1 MERPFST
8 TDAKADQEIGGN
20 GKMTN
25 EEAVKSLMYDWYCI
39 SGGDVRID
47 AKDAHRFLEA
57 TGIAIKA
64 LQKQNTADLVKEL
77 SQREGVDRLNIESY
91 QRAKFEVN
99 GPAIVLP
106 VTD

>member
-1 MERPFST
+1 
-8 TDAKADQEIGGN
+8 
-20 GKMTN
+20 MTN

-57 TGIAIKA
+57 TGIAIKN
-64 LQKQNTADLVKEL
+64 LQKQSTADLVKEL
-77 SQREGVDRLNIESY
+77 SQREGVERVDAEPYCNTML
-91 QRAKFEVN
+91 KVN
-99 GPAIVLP
+99 GPAVVLV